1 MDLMEILVRNKFNC
15 FCYANNLLEA
25 FVRMSLVFKFAGMM
39 ILIFSYA
46 NHFRFSVMTENATM
60 NKDELKRFIKR
71 MEQEINILHE
81 ITLLPENHF
90 ENLKSKNEN
99 LQIRMIN

>member
-1 MDLMEILVRNKFNC
+1 M
-15 FCYANNLLEA
+15 LEV

-46 NHFRFSVMTENATM
+46 NQFRLSVMTENATM

-81 ITLLPENHF
+81 ITLLPENHC
-90 ENLKSKNEN
+90 ENLKGKNEN